1 MSSLFGTMSVA
12 LQSLMAQQSA
22 LEVVA
27 NNVANVNTPGY
38 SREVA
43 VMEES
48 PPILS
53 GNTLVGTGV
62 TMSSVQSVR
71 DNILN
76 LRIDQETSQQ
86 SSLNSYVDSMNQVQA
101 LFNETQGTG
110 LQTDLSNFFN
120 SFQSLATDPTDSS
133 LRQSVI
139 TAGQDLASAFNQ
151 TSQNMSTIQQGLDQS
166 VVQTVQQ
173 VNTLTAQVASLNQ
186 QIQSVSI
193 SGNNPGSL
201 EDQRDEDLANL
212 SSLIDTAVIYS
223 NDGSVSVTTSN
234 GTALVSGNQ
243 SDALT
248 TQVNSSTGM
257 QDVFAQGT
265 DITSSIAGGQLQG
278 LISSR
283 DDSIPAAQS
292 SLDNLAAGIISAVN
306 TQQTAGY
313 DLIVSQGVLEKGDDF
328 FTSFTPSTPGS
339 NAGAAATMTVALTD
353 PSQIAAS
360 SDGTAG
366 DNGNATALANLQNE
380 PIVSGQT
387 AGDYYSSLIDQVG
400 NDVSN
405 ATSEQEAVGLVLQ
418 QLTNQQGSISGV
430 SLDEEATNLVM
441 YQQAYEAA
449 ARVISV
455 ADELNQA
462 TIDMLPQS

>member
-1 MSSLFGTMSVA
+1 MSVA
-12 LQSLMAQQSA
+12 LQAMLAQQSA

-110 LQTDLSNFFN
+110 LQTYLSNFFN
-120 SFQSLATDPTDSS
+120 SFQSLATNPTNSS

-139 TAGQDLASAFNQ
+139 TAGQDLAGAFSQ
-151 TSQNMSTIQQGLDQS
+151 TSNNLATIQQGLDQS

-173 VNTLTAQVASLNQ
+173 VNQLTAQVANLNQ
-186 QIQSVSI
+186 QIQEVSN
-193 SGNNPGSL
+193 SGDNPGSL
-201 EDQRDEDLANL
+201 EDQRDQDLTNL
-212 SSLIDTAVIYS
+212 SNLIDTAVVYS
-223 NDGSVSVTTSN
+223 NNGTVSVTTTN
-234 GTALVSGNQ
+234 GALLVSGNQ

-257 QDVFAQGT
+257 HDVFAQGT
-265 DITSSIAGGQLQG
+265 DITSSIAGGELQG
-278 LISSR
+278 YISAR
-283 DDSIPAAQS
+283 DDSIPSTQS
-292 SLDNLAAGIISAVN
+292 SLDNLAAGLISAVN
-306 TQQTAGY
+306 TQQNAGY
-313 DLIVSQGVLEKGDDF
+313 DLNGSSGADF
-328 FTSFTPSTPGS
+328 FTPFTPSTPGS
-339 NAGAAATMTVALTD
+339 NAGAAASMTVALTNPD
-353 PSQIAAS
+353 QIAAS
-360 SDGTAG
+360 SDGAPG
-366 DNGNATALANLQNE
+366 DNGNATALANLQNQSL
-380 PIVSGQT
+380 VSGQT
-387 AGDYYSSLIDQVG
+387 AGDYYSNLIDQVG

-405 ATSEQEAVGLVLQ
+405 ATSEQTAVGLVLQ
-418 QLTNQQGSISGV
+418 QLTNQQGSVSGV

-449 ARVISV
+449 ARVISTV
-455 ADELNQA
+455 DELNGA
-462 TIDMLPQS
+462 TLDMFTPS

>member
-22 LEVVA
+22 MEVVA

-43 VMEES
+43 VMEET
-48 PPILS
+48 PPLLS

-62 TMSSVQSVR
+62 TMASVQSVR

-86 SSLNSYVDSMNQVQA
+86 SSLSSYVDSMNQVQA

-120 SFQSLATDPTDSS
+120 SFQSLATDPTSSS
-133 LRQSVI
+133 LRQATI
-139 TAGQDLASAFNQ
+139 TAGQDLAGAFNQ

-166 VVQTVQQ
+166 VVQTVSQ
-173 VNTLTAQVASLNQ
+173 VNQLTAQVANLNQ

-193 SGNNPGSL
+193 SGDNPGSL
-201 EDQRDEDLANL
+201 EDQRDEDLTNL
-212 SSLIDTAVIYS
+212 SNLIDTAVIYS
-223 NDGSVSVTTSN
+223 NNGSVSVTTTH
-234 GTALVSGNQ
+234 GTALVAGNQ
-243 SDALT
+243 SDALS

-257 QDVFAQGT
+257 NDVFSQGT
-265 DITSSIAGGQLQG
+265 DITSNIAGGQLQG
-278 LISSR
+278 LISAR
-283 DDSIPAAQS
+283 DSSIPAAQS
-292 SLDNLAAGIISAVN
+292 SLDNLAAGLITAVN

-313 DLIVSQGVLEKGDDF
+313 DLSGGRGEDF
-328 FTSFTPSTPGS
+328 FTPFTPSTAGS
-339 NAGAAATMTVALTD
+339 NAGAAATMTVSLTD

-360 SDGTAG
+360 LDGVSG
-366 DNGNATALANLQNE
+366 DNSNATALANIQNE
-380 PIVSGQT
+380 PIVAGQT
-387 AGDYYSSLIDQVG
+387 AGDYYSNLIDQVG

-405 ATSEQEAVGLVLQ
+405 ASSEQEAVGLVLQ
-418 QLTNQQGSISGV
+418 QLTTQQGSISGV
-430 SLDEEATNLVM
+430 SLDEEATHLVM

-455 ADELNQA
+455 ADELNNA
-462 TIDMLPQS
+462 TINMFTPS